1 MVGFLLQ
8 IEGPSASAVWKRPT
22 LEVWITN
29 DYPLLVFSGHSDGG
43 FSDRGARQK
52 VWIAGKSGFLRR
64 VVKIDASLYPSRS
77 QAEKAPFCRLI
88 AHRLLLHP
96 GLSGIKQ
103 RSFLGA
109 RFLHCRCS
117 R

>member
-22 LEVWITN
+22 LVVWITN
-29 DYPLLVFSGHSDGG
+29 DYPLFAFSGHSDGR
-43 FSDRGARQK
+43 FSDCGARQK
-52 VWIAGKSGFLRR
+52 VWIVSKSGFLRR
-64 VVKIDASLYPSRS
+64 VVKIDASLYPKRP
-77 QAEKAPFCRLI
+77 QAKKTPFYRLI
-88 AHRLLLHP
+88 AHRMLLHP